1 MAEKQH
7 RERIKYFFLGVI
19 VVIGTLLLMGAR
31 LLDQEETVLLDVDR
45 YRIAAWG
52 DGQAHGAFVL
62 DSITGET
69 KIVYRIKEI
78 GEDKL
83 LERSHLNLRFT
94 EIP

>member
-1 MAEKQH
+1 MADKQH
-7 RERIKYFFLGVI
+7 RERIKYFFLGI
-19 VVIGTLLLMGAR
+19 FLVIGVLSLMGAR

-52 DGQAHGAFVL
+52 DGKAHGAFVL

-83 LERSHLNLRFT
+83 LERNHLHLRFT